1 MTMSKSLASPLAGS
15 LAGTHVAPREAA
27 VSSKAGA
34 AWSGIEIAVVSDLA
48 QIEGEWRAFEA
59 VADGTAFQTYEWLSK
74 WQRHVG
80 VLNGTRPAIVVGR
93 DAAGGLAF
101 LLPLAVEPV
110 GMARR
115 LTWLGSALCDY
126 NGPLLAPDCSQRLG
140 DGFPQLWR
148 QILALLRANPQLR
161 FDYIDLSKMTES
173 VGRQRNPFFA
183 LRLEANPSGAHVAT
197 LGSDWETFYA
207 ERRSGSTRKKERKQL
222 KQLGEHGAI
231 DFATVHDP
239 RDAERVLDIL
249 IHQKS
254 RSFARLGVHN
264 AFDRPGYRDFYLD
277 LISDPSLAAV
287 VHLSHLDVGDQVA
300 ASGLGLRFGGSYY
313 LILSSYDDGPIS
325 RFGPGRAHLHE
336 LIRFAIGEK
345 LARFDFTIG
354 DEAYKSDWADVV
366 VRPHDHLAGVTLR
379 GHAIVAAILGF
390 RWLKRLIKQ
399 TPVLWHLYSRLRS
412 WRGAVSGAAAANADS
427 EETQAG

>member
-1 MTMSKSLASPLAGS
+1 MTMSKSLATPLM
-15 LAGTHVAPREAA
+15 GTVANRGVLPQEVAPPARA
-27 VSSKAGA
+27 A
-34 AWSGIEIAVVSDLA
+34 AWSGIEIVVVADLA
-48 QIEGEWRAFEA
+48 EIEAEWRAFEA
-59 VADGTAFQTYEWLSK
+59 TADGTVFQTYEWLSK

-80 VLNGTRPAIVVGR
+80 VLNGTRPAIVAGR
-93 DAAGGLAF
+93 DAGGRLVF

-126 NGPLLAPDCSQRLG
+126 NGPLLAPDCSERLG
-140 DGFPQLWR
+140 GNFPQLWR
-148 QILALLRANPQLR
+148 QILALLRANPRLR
-161 FDYIDLSKMTES
+161 FDYVDLSKMTET
-173 VGRQRNPFFA
+173 VGHQRNPFFA
-183 LRLEANPSGAHVAT
+183 LKVEANPSGAHVAT
-197 LGSDWETFYA
+197 LGSDWDAFYA

-231 DFATVHDP
+231 RFATVHRGD
-239 RDAERVLDIL
+239 DASRILDIL

-264 AFDRPGYRDFYLD
+264 NFDRPGYRDFYLD
-277 LISDPSLAAV
+277 LVTDPALGSI
-287 VHLSHLDVGDQVA
+287 VHLSHLDVGDLVA
-300 ASGLGLRFGGSYY
+300 ASSLGLRFGGSYY

-325 RFGPGRAHLHE
+325 RLGPGRAHLHE

-354 DEAYKSDWADVV
+354 DEAYKSDWADIV
-366 VRPHDHLAGVTLR
+366 VRPHDHLSGVTLR

-399 TPVLWHLYSRLRS
+399 TPFLWHAYSRLRA
-412 WRGAVSGAAAANADS
+412 WRGAMSGAGNAPAEA
-427 EETQAG
+427 EETQP

>member
-1 MTMSKSLASPLAGS
+1 MTMSKSLASPLAGA
-15 LAGTHVAPREAA
+15 LAGTGVAPRGPA
-27 VSSKAGA
+27 VSPRAV
-34 AWSGIEIAVVSDLA
+34 AWSGIEITVVADLA
-48 QIEGEWRAFEA
+48 ALAAEWRAFETI
-59 VADGTAFQTYEWLSK
+59 ADGTAFQTYEWLSK
-74 WQRHVG
+74 WQRHIG
-80 VLNGTRPAIVVGR
+80 ARNGTKPAIVVGR
-93 DAAGGLAF
+93 DAGGQLEF

-126 NGPLLAPDCSQRLG
+126 NGPLLAPGCSQRLG

-148 QILALLRANPQLR
+148 QILALVRANPQLR
-161 FDYIDLSKMTES
+161 FDYIDLSKMTEA
-173 VGRQRNPFFA
+173 VGSQRNPFFS
-183 LRLEANPSGAHVAT
+183 LRVEANPSGAHVAT
-197 LGSDWETFYA
+197 LGGDWEAFYA
-207 ERRSGSTRKKERKQL
+207 ERRSGATRKKERKQL

-231 DFATVHDP
+231 RFASVHDP
-239 RDAERVLDIL
+239 KDAERILDIL

-264 AFDRPGYRDFYLD
+264 AFALPGYRDFYLD
-277 LISDPSLAAV
+277 VVSDPSLGAM
-287 VHLSHLDVGDQVA
+287 VHLSHLDVGDLVA

-325 RFGPGRAHLHE
+325 RLGPGRAHLHE
-336 LIRFAIGEK
+336 LMRFAIGEK

-354 DEAYKSDWADVV
+354 DEAYKSDWADVL

-379 GHAIVAAILGF
+379 GRAIVAAILGF

-399 TPVLWHLYSRLRS
+399 TPFLWHTYSRLRA
-412 WRGAVSGAAAANADS
+412 WRGAAGAAAAHS
-427 EETQAG
+427 ESDETPSG